1 MPGMVSRLG
10 LLAYSND
17 ARRMIS
23 YAPRPCFTAA
33 DAVLGGEE
41 FALFHVKAL
50 FLGDLPLVEAGAAED
65 FTVGAGLTDGFEF
78 DDGGH
83 FVLSAV

>member
-23 YAPRPCFTAA
+23 CAPRPWLAAA

-41 FALFHVKAL
+41 FALFHVKAF
-50 FLGDLPLVEAGAAED
+50 FLRDLPLVEAGAAQG
-65 FTVGAGLTDGFEF
+65 FTVGAGLAGGFEF

-83 FVLSAV
+83 FLLFAG

>member
-1 MPGMVSRLG
+1 MPGTVSRLA

-23 YAPRPCFTAA
+23 RAPHPCFTAA

-41 FALFHVKAL
+41 FALFHVKAF
-50 FLGDLPLVEAGAAED
+50 FLRDLPLVEAGAAQG
-65 FTVGAGLTDGFEF
+65 FTVGAGLTDGSEV

-83 FVLSAV
+83 FVLFAV

>member
-1 MPGMVSRLG
+1 MVSRLA

-17 ARRMIS
+17 ARRTIS
-23 YAPRPCFTAA
+23 CAPRPGFAAA

-41 FALFHVKAL
+41 FALFHVKAV
-50 FLGDLPLVEAGAAED
+50 FLRDLPLVEAGATQGFA
-65 FTVGAGLTDGFEF
+65 VGAGLTGGFEV

-83 FVLSAV
+83 FLLLAV